1 MQETPNLEP
10 TLKYENKEIDVT
22 FTNEQDKKE
31 EKYKLLNEEKESLLI
46 REDYIKN
53 NYGNYQI
60 KISEL
65 FQNESPGQYYINKEK
80 AKEKYLK
87 NIFELEKK
95 TEDISFNNKDQ
106 NEMQEL
112 YRETCLKH
120 PRKLV
125 DGEIRKYPFCAWTGF
140 FTCQKYEKLEKNQFV
155 QLGFGISSYFKTIK
169 LFIFTFLIISLINL
183 IGIIYYSQH
192 KSIFENLKLMCE

>member
-95 TEDISFNNKDQ
+95 N
-106 NEMQEL
+106 
-112 YRETCLKH
+112 
-120 PRKLV
+120 
-125 DGEIRKYPFCAWTGF
+125 
-140 FTCQKYEKLEKNQFV
+140 
-155 QLGFGISSYFKTIK
+155 
-169 LFIFTFLIISLINL
+169 
-183 IGIIYYSQH
+183 
-192 KSIFENLKLMCE
+192 